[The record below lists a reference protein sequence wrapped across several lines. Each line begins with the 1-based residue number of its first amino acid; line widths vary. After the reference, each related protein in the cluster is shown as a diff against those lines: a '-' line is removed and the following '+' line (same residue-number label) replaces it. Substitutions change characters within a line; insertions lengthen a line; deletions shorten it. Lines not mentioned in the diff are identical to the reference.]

1 MKESN
6 KLKAPA
12 YTFGGRFKSSSD
24 KISPSPNSY
33 NTTGLTTKGRKAL
46 DITLTDR
53 MMKGKSD
60 APSSTLHVKLRDLKK
75 FSTPSPNTYN
85 PQSAEKETRKSAA
98 SYSFGM
104 KTSACV
110 SSKTSP
116 APNAYAVPAVKESP
130 AYSLAAR
137 AKEQKVCLVPGP
149 GTYEV
154 SGGEGGRGSL
164 TETVVIIS
172 PVTSTS

>member
-1 MKESN
+1 MV
-6 KLKAPA
+6 P
-12 YTFGGRFKSSSD
+12 
-24 KISPSPNSY
+24 
-33 NTTGLTTKGRKAL
+33 
-46 DITLTDR
+46 
-53 MMKGKSD
+53 GKSE
-60 APSSTLHVKLRDLKK
+60 ATSSTLHIKLRDLKK

-104 KTSACV
+104 KTSPGV

-116 APNAYAVPAVKESP
+116 APNAYAVPPVKESP

-149 GTYEV
+149 GTYEPCNINILKKKKP
-154 SGGEGGRGSL
+154 SYSLAKRFDPSTDRTTKPGPGSY
-164 TETVVIIS
+164 IS
-172 PVTSTS
+172 EKVKICQPSLD

>member
-1 MKESN
+1 M
-6 KLKAPA
+6 
-12 YTFGGRFKSSSD
+12 R
-24 KISPSPNSY
+24 I
-33 NTTGLTTKGRKAL
+33 
-46 DITLTDR
+46 
-53 MMKGKSD
+53 MMIKFMLKGKSD

-104 KTSACV
+104 KTAPGV

-116 APNAYAVPAVKESP
+116 APNAYAVPPVKESP

-137 AKEQKVCLVPGP
+137 AKEQKVGLVPGP

-154 SGGEGGRGSL
+154 KQGEGGDWACYL
-164 TETVVIIS
+164 ATCYLLAL
-172 PVTSTS
+172 

>member
-1 MKESN
+1 
-6 KLKAPA
+6 
-12 YTFGGRFKSSSD
+12 
-24 KISPSPNSY
+24 
-33 NTTGLTTKGRKAL
+33 
-46 DITLTDR
+46 
-53 MMKGKSD
+53 MKGKSD

-104 KTSACV
+104 KTSASV

-154 SGGEGGRGSL
+154 SDGEGIGGRGSL

>member
-1 MKESN
+1 M
-6 KLKAPA
+6 
-12 YTFGGRFKSSSD
+12 
-24 KISPSPNSY
+24 
-33 NTTGLTTKGRKAL
+33 TTIIL
-46 DITLTDR
+46 
-53 MMKGKSD
+53 KGKSD

-85 PQSAEKETRKSAA
+85 PGSAEKETRKSAA

-104 KTSACV
+104 KTSPCV

-137 AKEQKVCLVPGP
+137 AKEQKVSLVPGP

-154 SGGEGGRGSL
+154 DQSD
-164 TETVVIIS
+164 
-172 PVTSTS
+172 